1 MPAPSFH
8 RITVAIDGSPIAET
22 ALDCGIDLAHR
33 YGSDLV
39 IISVAPIVPVYI
51 SSTEPFVP
59 AGVPPSEIG
68 HYQQLVEAAVKQ
80 AEAAGV
86 SSATGVSYEGVVVDE
101 ILTHLEEHPTDL
113 FIIGS
118 RGLSTAR
125 RLLLGSVSD
134 AIVHHAPCP
143 VLVVRPTA
151 TKAAGRLTIT
161 RVGHGSLWDALRRA
175 SFASSRWASVV

>member
-1 MPAPSFH
+1 MPAPTFH

-22 ALDCGIDLAHR
+22 ALDCAIDLAHR

-39 IISVAPIVPVYI
+39 IISVAPIVPVYMG
-51 SSTEPFVP
+51 SSEPFIP

-68 HYQQLVEAAVKQ
+68 HYQQIVEAAVKR
-80 AEAAGV
+80 AEAGGV
-86 SSATGVSYEGVVVDE
+86 TSVTGVSYEGVVVDE
-101 ILTHLEEHPTDL
+101 ILTHLEEHTTDL

-118 RGLSTAR
+118 RGLSAAK

-143 VLVVRPTA
+143 VLVVRPTT
-151 TKAAGRLTIT
+151 TKPPG
-161 RVGHGSLWDALRRA
+161 G
-175 SFASSRWASVV
+175 